1 MKRLILLILVL
12 LFYSSSA
19 WAGAC
24 NTTITEDHGNST
36 LGCADNDELTVNEDI
51 TFERDNN
58 IVINANGADDVTVT
72 NYGTIRSSNKNN
84 VSVECS
90 LQWTDSYHENTL
102 CFSKNLSTNIL
113 FL

>member
-1 MKRLILLILVL
+1 MKRLILLVLVS
-12 LFYSSSA
+12 LFYNSSA

-58 IVINANGADDVTVT
+58 VVINANGADDVTVT
-72 NYGTIRSSNKNN
+72 NL
-84 VSVECS
+84 S
-90 LQWTDSYHENTL
+90 LIH
-102 CFSKNLSTNIL
+102 I
-113 FL
+113 